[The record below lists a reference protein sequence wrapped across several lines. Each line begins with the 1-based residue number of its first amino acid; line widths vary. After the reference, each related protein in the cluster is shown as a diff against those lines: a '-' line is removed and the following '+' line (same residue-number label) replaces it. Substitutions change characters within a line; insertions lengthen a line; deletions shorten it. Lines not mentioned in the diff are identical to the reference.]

1 MQAIENV
8 VIPCAGYGSR
18 LGLDIPKCLVEI
30 DGKSLIQR
38 NLELTAGFANVFV
51 VVGFKEHEVIRQA
64 TAVRDDV
71 IFVRN
76 RDYRTTGNLH
86 SLQLVTRHLRDGF
99 ILIDGDLLIEKD
111 GFEAFCR
118 QARATGETLV
128 SVTPANTEE
137 ALYVKTRGDH
147 VEEFSFTEKTD
158 YEWPGLAYIHDPAI
172 FARDLSGEPKSY
184 VFTRLKKVLPLR
196 YHETR
201 CYEIDTPRDLQNAI
215 DGFREGRVDARTA
228 DPLAKGHGPKASRSR
243 S

>member
-1 MQAIENV
+1 LQAIENV

-30 DGKSLIQR
+30 DGKSLIRR
-38 NLELTAGFANVFV
+38 NLELTAGFDRVFV
-51 VVGFKEHEVIRQA
+51 IVGFKEHEVIRAA

-76 RDYRTTGNLH
+76 PDYRTTGNLH

-118 QARATGETLV
+118 QAQETGETLV
-128 SVTPANTEE
+128 SVTPAGTEE
-137 ALYVKTRGDH
+137 ALYVRTRGDH
-147 VEEFSFTEKTD
+147 VEDFSFTEKTE

-172 FARDLSGEPKSY
+172 FARDLAGEPRSF

-215 DGFREGRVDARTA
+215 EAYRDTRVGSRSA
-228 DPLAKGHGPKASRSR
+228 DPSANHRGPRPARS
-243 S
+243 